1 MSGVFP
7 RIGGGKV
14 DEYLSNGSPVVLCF
28 TADWCSP
35 CKRLKPEI
43 EKLAAATPGVMF
55 AQVDVD
61 HDGDVAQRLK
71 VMSVPA
77 VVLFRSG
84 EAVDYLSTPQPKQ
97 IADMLVKHG
106 IN

>member
-1 MSGVFP
+1 MSEVFP

-14 DEYLSNGSPVVLCF
+14 DKYLSSESPVVLCF

-43 EKLAAATPGVMF
+43 EKLAISTPGAMF

-61 HDGDVAQRLK
+61 HDGDVAQRLN

-77 VVLFRSG
+77 VVLFNGG
-84 EAVDYLSTPQPKQ
+84 EVVEYLPSPQPSQ
-97 IADMLVKHG
+97 IVEMLQKHG